1 VTIPP
6 LDWWRTVFFYIPVLA
21 VWTIACGTVSLIST
35 LVDRR
40 GHFAHGCARV
50 WSHGI
55 LLTTG
60 VRLARDGAPIPSGGQ
75 SCVFVANHASFFDIP
90 IIFAALPRQLRIMAK
105 EGLGRIPFIG
115 WHLRLAG
122 HVLVNRERPGAG
134 IFKRMQ
140 RMTRQ
145 NASLIVFPEGGRSDT
160 GEVERFKPGIFLL
173 AIEHKLPVV
182 PVTIDG
188 SRRVMP
194 PGRLAVAR
202 ERVTVTV
209 HPAIS
214 TEGLARDHA
223 RELAERVRQIIA
235 RAGSGTPAR

>member
-1 VTIPP
+1 VNIPP
-6 LDWWRTVFFYIPVLA
+6 LDWWRTVFVSIPVLT
-21 VWTIACGTVSLIST
+21 VWTTVCGTISLAST
-35 LVDRR
+35 FIDRR
-40 GHFAHGCARV
+40 GHFAHRCARV
-50 WSHGI
+50 WARGI

-60 VRLARDGAPIPSGGQ
+60 VRLERAGHAIPPESE

-160 GEVERFKPGIFLL
+160 GDVERFKPGIFLL
-173 AIEHKLPVV
+173 AIEHRLPIV

-194 PGRLAVAR
+194 PGRLMVSPT
-202 ERVTVTV
+202 RVRVTV
-209 HPAIS
+209 HPPIA
-214 TEGLARDHA
+214 TADMTRDHA
-223 RELAERVRQIIA
+223 RELAERVRQVV
-235 RAGSGTPAR
+235 GSGK